1 MLFGLTRL
9 WETVLYC
16 FSTLRKKICS
26 VVQIPVAVLQYPFC
40 YWIPKKPNTN
50 VTQTY
55 QERQVPVHRFPR
67 LTVLSAGLV
76 VEFEL

>member
-1 MLFGLTRL
+1 MLFVSTRL

-16 FSTLRKKICS
+16 FSTLRKKNCS
-26 VVQIPVAVLQYPFC
+26 VVQIPVAVLQYTFS

-50 VTQTY
+50 VTHTY

-67 LTVLSAGLV
+67 PTVLSAGLV
-76 VEFEL
+76 MKFEL